1 VLRLL
6 RLLRVFR
13 LVKALPRLRSIVES
27 LIQGFTSVVWIII
40 LMSIFNYIMGCLG
53 MLLFAELDPF
63 YYRSVLQSLFT
74 TYQVGSG
81 NIRDITKLI
90 TNEEGLIRGYTISS
104 FAHVLYCTLFAATF
118 FLCFL
123 FSA

>member
-40 LMSIFNYIMGCLG
+40 LMIIFNYIMGCLG

-90 TNEEGLIRGYTISS
+90 TNEEGLIRGYTI
-104 FAHVLYCTLFAATF
+104 
-118 FLCFL
+118 
-123 FSA
+123 